1 MGITL
6 GFISNFFKVAED
18 HIRVLVE
25 EGQTAEGAA
34 REMSALA
41 KELQADGQEEFA
53 QALIEVSRLHIA
65 KAVKVNAQ
73 AEAVR
78 LTPSVNLG
86 DDPR

>member
-1 MGITL
+1 MGTTL

-65 KAVKVNAQ
+65 KAVEVNAQ
-73 AEAVR
+73 AENVR
-78 LTPSVNLG
+78 LTPCDNLG
-86 DDPR
+86 NDPR